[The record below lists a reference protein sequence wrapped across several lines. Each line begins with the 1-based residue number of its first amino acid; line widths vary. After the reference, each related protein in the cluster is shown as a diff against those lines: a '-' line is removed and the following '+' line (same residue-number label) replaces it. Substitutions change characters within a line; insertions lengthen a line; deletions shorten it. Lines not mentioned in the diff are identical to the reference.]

1 MRKILLTI
9 FFLFT
14 YFLLF
19 TGFKWAYTFFFDGG
33 ISPFINVLLLIFII
47 ALFLPSL
54 LITKFAAKYVK

>member
-9 FFLFT
+9 FFILT

-19 TGFKWAYTFFFDGG
+19 TGFKWTYTFFFDGG
-33 ISPFINVLLLIFII
+33 ISPFINVLLLIFMV

-54 LITKFAAKYVK
+54 LITKFVTKYIK